1 MKKIILGLAM
11 LLAAVMPALGQ
22 TGSCN
27 YGGTPQCTD
36 KQTIASNGGSITV
49 VSNGGLFPSFE
60 YLIAGSPSSISVI
73 VQGCGVGGTCE
84 TLDTYSTN
92 ANAIR
97 NPAVAKPY
105 GYFTVAATWS
115 GGTSVTVTVNTKIT
129 TASGSPPPSTTA
141 SNALTPSVQATLTT
155 PVVVKASSGDV
166 FGVYALNG
174 AITTCWVQFINAASS
189 PVLGTNVVFAIP
201 LPGSVTQ
208 PVYLSPGAFA
218 LANFSAGI
226 SVGIATTANGS
237 TPCGTAGNLTAFY
250 E

>member
-1 MKKIILGLAM
+1 MKKILLWAAIALCGLGW
-11 LLAAVMPALGQ
+11 AAAQ

-36 KQTIASNGGSITV
+36 KQTIAANGGAVTIV
-49 VSNGGLFPSFE
+49 ANGGLFPSFE
-60 YLIAGSPSSISVI
+60 YLISGSPSSISII

-84 TLDTYSTN
+84 ILDTYATV

-97 NPAVAKPY
+97 NPAVSKPY
-105 GYFTVAATWS
+105 GYFTVTATWS
-115 GGTSVTVTVNTKIT
+115 GGTSVSVAVNAKIT
-129 TASGSPPPSTTA
+129 TAAGSPPPSETA
-141 SNALTPSVQATLTT
+141 SNALSPSVQASLTT
-155 PVVVKASSGDV
+155 PVVVKAGAGDV

-189 PVLGTNVVFAIP
+189 PVLGTNVVFSIP
-201 LPGSVTQ
+201 LPASVSQ
-208 PVYLSPGAFA
+208 PVYVSPGAFA
-218 LANFSAGI
+218 LANFPAGI
-226 SVGIATTANGS
+226 SVGIATTATGS